1 MSIFIP
7 VAILIVAT
15 LIQAFMQLTPGVFAL
30 FYHYTL
36 GKNSSTKADD
46 LSLHFIL
53 GVITFIIIAW
63 LLVYALIFAIFY
75 DKVEPYPNFLPWLM
89 AGIFLAES
97 IASLLFYYR
106 KGKFTA
112 LFIPRSIAKNLDFH
126 AQKVKNRSD
135 AFVLGFFSGIPEL
148 IFTLP
153 LYAISAIELMR
164 MNFPLRPIF
173 IIIYVIATIIPLFV
187 IRTLYRHDHTLAKIE
202 HTRIRAKLFIRIL
215 LCIGFL
221 LLALSAIKLGVF
233 NHG

>member
-30 FYHYTL
+30 FYHYAL
-36 GKNSSTKADD
+36 GKNSSTKADN

-53 GVITFIIIAW
+53 GTITFIIIVW
-63 LLVYALIFAIFY
+63 LFIYALIFTVFY
-75 DKVEPYPNFLPWLM
+75 NRIEPYPNFLPWLM

-106 KGKFTA
+106 KGKFTT
-112 LFIPRSIAKNLDFH
+112 LFIPRSIAKTLDSH
-126 AQKVKNRSD
+126 ARKIKNRSD
-135 AFVLGFFSGIPEL
+135 AFILGFFSGIPEL

-153 LYAISAIELMR
+153 LYVISAIELMKINSPPR
-164 MNFPLRPIF
+164 CIF
-173 IIIYVIATIIPLFV
+173 IIIYVIVSIIPLFV

-215 LCIGFL
+215 LCVGFL
-221 LLALSAIKLGVF
+221 LLALAVIKLGVF

>member
-30 FYHYTL
+30 FYHYAL

-53 GVITFIIIAW
+53 GVITFIVITW
-63 LLVYALIFAIFY
+63 LLIYALIFSIFY
-75 DKVEPYPNFLPWLM
+75 NKIEFYPNFLPWLM

-106 KGKFTA
+106 KGKFTT

-126 AQKVKNRSD
+126 ARKVKDRSD
-135 AFVLGFFSGIPEL
+135 AFILGFFSSIPEL

-153 LYAISAIELMR
+153 LYIVSAIELMR
-164 MNFPLRPIF
+164 INFSLRSIF
-173 IIIYVIATIIPLFV
+173 IILYIIISIIPLFT
-187 IRTLYRHDHTLAKIE
+187 IRTLYRHNHTLAKIE

-215 LCIGFL
+215 FCIGFL
-221 LLALSAIKLGVF
+221 LLALAVIKLGVL